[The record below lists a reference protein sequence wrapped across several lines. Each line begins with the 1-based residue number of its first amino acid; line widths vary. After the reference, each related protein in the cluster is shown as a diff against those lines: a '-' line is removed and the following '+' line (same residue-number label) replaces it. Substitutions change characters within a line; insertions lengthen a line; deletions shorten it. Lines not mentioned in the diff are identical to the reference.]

1 MPYYATF
8 PTPIWQLGLIA
19 FALVFVV
26 IYTRVH
32 GALAFFLAATYS
44 SLIIRLGPTT
54 LVPVAFGALLIA
66 ILLHL
71 KHPDAFRL
79 PASDR
84 PIVATYVAL
93 MTWILVR
100 GSLGLQESREGIQ
113 TLLYASVVVNVV
125 PFLLAAALPWDD
137 RAVRHFSTAFVAGVI
152 VQMTVVWSRA
162 LDSGLGWNAWLSDF
176 WLTNWSSTETSPFV
190 TLTGVTNYHWYSW
203 NLGLAA
209 IAVLFVL
216 RSRDSRYHRFHLVI
230 AGLFLIACIQQIG
243 LVGSRQSIV
252 SLAVA
257 VLYTSWTRVRKALIN
272 VGAFL
277 LVAALAL
284 AALRALAD
292 VEPLPVALMHGADS
306 ISNAFDPAVS
316 RGSEWQKGLEAFA
329 GSPLIGLG
337 FSSDEGF
344 SLGHNILINTMANL
358 GLIGLALFALLVMFY
373 LTGPLKAVL
382 RQAGSGLDI
391 NRGILG
397 MQLFLLGTSL
407 ASGSLIASSGILW
420 LGVIIVRRAS
430 ATYTRRTVPGRY
442 PAQSVP
448 A

>member
-19 FALVFVV
+19 FALVFIV
-26 IYTRVH
+26 IHTRVY
-32 GALAFFLAATYS
+32 GALAFFLAASYS
-44 SLIIRLGPTT
+44 SLIIRIGPTT
-54 LVPVAFGALLIA
+54 LVPVGFGALLIA

-71 KHPDAFRL
+71 KHPDAYRIRT
-79 PASDR
+79 SDR

-93 MTWILVR
+93 MAWILLR
-100 GSLGLQESREGIQ
+100 GSLGLLESRDAVQ
-113 TLLYASVVVNVV
+113 TLLYATVVVNVV
-125 PFLLAAALPWDD
+125 PFLLAAALSWDD
-137 RAVRHFSTAFVAGVI
+137 QAVRHFSVGLVAGV
-152 VQMTVVWSRA
+152 VLQMTVVWSRA
-162 LDSGLGWNAWLSDF
+162 LDSGLGWNVWLGDF
-176 WLTNWSSTETSPFV
+176 WLTNWSSVETSPFV

-209 IAVLFVL
+209 MAALFVL
-216 RSRDSRYHRFHLVI
+216 RSRDSRYRRFHFVI

-252 SLAVA
+252 SLVVA
-257 VLYTSWTRVRKALIN
+257 VVYTSWTRVRKALIN

-284 AALRALAD
+284 AALRALAN
-292 VEPLPVALMHGADS
+292 VEPLPVALMHGADT
-306 ISNAFDPAVS
+306 ISDAFDPAMS
-316 RGSEWQKGLEAFA
+316 RGSEWKRGMEAFV
-329 GSPLIGLG
+329 GSPLIGVG
-337 FSSDEGF
+337 FNSEEGF

-358 GLIGLALFALLVMFY
+358 GLIGLTLFALLVMFY

-382 RQAGSGLDI
+382 REEGSGLDI

-407 ASGSLIASSGILW
+407 ASGSLIASSGVLW
-420 LGVIIVRRAS
+420 LGVIITRRATP
-430 ATYTRRTVPGRY
+430 TYIRRTVPVRPPQSI
-442 PAQSVP
+442 PA
-448 A
+448 